1 MPAYLTGHIKIR
13 DVQKWHEYLA
23 QVDAT
28 ITAYGGEIL
37 LRGLQ
42 AEVLANPSN
51 FDEDFERL
59 VVLRFNDMGSLDRW
73 YSSNEYAQLKAIRA
87 AAADVTVVTY
97 NSDSHEVGNEIENEM
112 NQGRISA

>member
-42 AEVLANPSN
+42 ADVLANPGN
-51 FDEDFERL
+51 FDENFERL
-59 VVLRFNDMGSLDRW
+59 VVLRFADMSSLDRW
-73 YSSNEYAQLKAIRA
+73 YASSEYARLKPIRA

-97 NSDSHEVGNEIENEM
+97 NSDTHEISNEM
-112 NQGRISA
+112 NPGRIEA

>member
-23 QVDAT
+23 LVDAT

-42 AEVLANPSN
+42 ANVFANPGN
-51 FDEDFERL
+51 FDENFERL
-59 VVLRFNDMGSLDRW
+59 VVLRFKDMVALHRW
-73 YSSNEYAQLKAIRA
+73 YGSREYARLKHIRA

-97 NSDSHEVGNEIENEM
+97 SSDTHEISSAM
-112 NQGRISA
+112 NLGRIKA

>member
-28 ITAYGGEIL
+28 ITTYGGEIL

-42 AEVLANPSN
+42 ANVFANPGN

-59 VVLRFNDMGSLDRW
+59 VVLRFKDMVALHRW
-73 YSSNEYAQLKAIRA
+73 YGSREYARLKHIRA

-97 NSDSHEVGNEIENEM
+97 NSDTHEISNEM
-112 NQGRISA
+112 NQGRIKA

>member
-13 DVQKWHEYLA
+13 DAQKWHEYLA

-42 AEVLANPSN
+42 AEVLANPSS

-59 VVLRFNDMGSLDRW
+59 VVLRFASMAALERW
-73 YSSNEYAQLKAIRA
+73 YASSEYAQLKSVRA
-87 AAADVTVVTY
+87 VAADVTVVTY
-97 NSDSHEVGNEIENEM
+97 NSDTHEIGNETENEM
-112 NQGRISA
+112 NQGSVRA

>member
-1 MPAYLTGHIKIR
+1 MSAYLTGHIKIR

-37 LRGLQ
+37 VRGLQ
-42 AEVLANPSN
+42 EKVLANPIG
-51 FDEDFERL
+51 FDEGFERL
-59 VVLRFNDMGSLDRW
+59 VVLRFADMAALNRW
-73 YSSNEYAQLKAIRA
+73 YDSAEYARLKPIRA

-97 NSDSHEVGNEIENEM
+97 SGDNHLIN
-112 NQGRISA
+112 A

>member
-1 MPAYLTGHIKIR
+1 MAAFLTGHIRIL

-28 ITAYGGEIL
+28 ITLYGGEIL

-42 AEVLANPSN
+42 ADVLANPSN
-51 FDEDFERL
+51 FDVEFERL
-59 VVLRFNDMGSLDRW
+59 VVLRFTDMAALDRW
-73 YSSNEYAQLKAIRA
+73 YRSSEYARLKPIRA

-97 NSDSHEVGNEIENEM
+97 VSDSHE
-112 NQGRISA
+112 ISNAVEK

>member
-28 ITAYGGEIL
+28 VTAYGGEIL

-42 AEVLANPSN
+42 VDVLANPAS
-51 FDEDFERL
+51 FDENFERL
-59 VVLRFNDMGSLDRW
+59 VVLRFNDMAALHRW
-73 YSSNEYAQLKAIRA
+73 YASREYARLKHIRA

-97 NSDSHEVGNEIENEM
+97 NSDTHEIGNETENEM
-112 NQGRISA
+112 NQGRIRA

>member
-13 DVQKWHEYLA
+13 DVQKWHEYLV

-42 AEVLANPSN
+42 AEVLANRNN

-59 VVLRFNDMGSLDRW
+59 VVLRFADMAALDRW
-73 YSSNEYAQLKAIRA
+73 YASNEYAQLKPIRA

-97 NSDSHEVGNEIENEM
+97 TSDTHKHT
-112 NQGRISA
+112 

>member
-28 ITAYGGEIL
+28 ITAYDGEIM

-42 AEVLANPSN
+42 AKVLANPGKL
-51 FDEDFERL
+51 DEDFERL
-59 VVLRFNDMGSLDRW
+59 VVLRFADMAALDRW
-73 YSSNEYAQLKAIRA
+73 YASEEYARLKEIRA
-87 AAADVTVVTY
+87 AAADVTVITY
-97 NSDSHEVGNEIENEM
+97 NSDAHQIGM
-112 NQGRISA
+112 K